1 MHTQTHIPYMHA
13 HAHADVPVHT
23 HKHEGNSMALLD
35 RFSNMD
41 TYADVAF
48 TKL

>member
-1 MHTQTHIPYMHA
+1 MHMHMQMYQYIHTSMKAIPW
-13 HAHADVPVHT
+13 P
-23 HKHEGNSMALLD
+23 LLD